1 MFSGADMQLR
11 LFDEVHRC
19 RTERHDYMTILKAL
33 RFVYRDALNGSL
45 ILVTRWCP
53 AVNRDLG
60 NDAVMKV
67 LLQRVDS
74 KPVHI
79 TGIDN
84 LLKQQVDIQLIIML
98 FPGVA
103 TKVLPRFE
111 STVHFA
117 DGLQDRLCS

>member
-1 MFSGADMQLR
+1 
-11 LFDEVHRC
+11 
-19 RTERHDYMTILKAL
+19 MTVFKAL

-45 ILVTRWCP
+45 ILVTRRCP

-84 LLKQQVDIQLIIML
+84 LLK
-98 FPGVA
+98 
-103 TKVLPRFE
+103 
-111 STVHFA
+111 
-117 DGLQDRLCS
+117 